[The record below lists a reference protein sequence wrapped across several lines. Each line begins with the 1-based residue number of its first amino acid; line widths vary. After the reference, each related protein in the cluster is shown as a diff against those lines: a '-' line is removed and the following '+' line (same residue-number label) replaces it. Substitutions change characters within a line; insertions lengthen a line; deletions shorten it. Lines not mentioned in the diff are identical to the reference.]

1 MIVLR
6 IKYIDFVSLTVLLW
20 NFVLREVGGVLPGV
34 GKWISDPRCVG
45 VETREL
51 CSFVSNVSL

>member
-6 IKYIDFVSLTVLLW
+6 IKYIDFVSLTVLVW
-20 NFVLREVGGVLPGV
+20 NFVLREGRGLPGV
-34 GKWISDPRCVG
+34 GKWISDLRCVG